1 MKYVSII
8 VSIVVLLGGIT
19 LGYGKLQQK
28 TENVIE
34 DVKDVEVEVAKNE
47 ENIEELDK
55 FSIQQTILM
64 REALKI
70 VERNTKL
77 IEKLEK

>member
-64 REALKI
+64 KEALKI
-70 VERNTKL
+70 IERNTKL
-77 IEKLEK
+77 IETLEK